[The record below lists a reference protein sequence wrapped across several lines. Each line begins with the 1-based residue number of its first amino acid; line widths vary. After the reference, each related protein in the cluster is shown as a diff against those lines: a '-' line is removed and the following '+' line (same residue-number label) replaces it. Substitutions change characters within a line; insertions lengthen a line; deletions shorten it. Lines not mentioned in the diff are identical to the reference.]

1 MAGCAICMFVA
12 ASLPLTSRDID
23 APLSLLRCASQDMAT
38 CSQTG
43 ATNFNVTQGTAPGT
57 VVFTVVNNAPDAA
70 IGLCVDYNAG
80 IGQLELYQCYK

>member
-1 MAGCAICMFVA
+1 MAA
-12 ASLPLTSRDID
+12 ALNAYQPSCSHSINLM
-23 APLSLLRCASQDMAT
+23 RCAAQDMAT